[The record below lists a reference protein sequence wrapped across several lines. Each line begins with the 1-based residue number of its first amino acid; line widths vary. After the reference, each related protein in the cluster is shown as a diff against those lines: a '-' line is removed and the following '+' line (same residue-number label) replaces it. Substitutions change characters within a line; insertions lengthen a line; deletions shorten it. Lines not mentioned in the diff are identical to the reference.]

1 MYKFLSLLIAAV
13 IFNSC
18 SSTKVNSTKATP
30 MSTSADNTLNEQD
43 KSNEWQ
49 LLFDGNTTNGW
60 HTYGKQAVGKAWKI
74 SDGSIHLDASNKKD
88 WQTNDGGDILTD
100 DEFDNFHLQL
110 DWRIAPGGNSGVIF
124 YINEDSVKYK
134 YPWYTGMEMQVLDN
148 AAHADAKITKHR
160 AGDLY
165 DLIVSKETVKPAG
178 EWNHAEII
186 SNMGKLEFYLNG
198 QQTLSTMLWD
208 DNWKNLIAGSKFKDM
223 PDFGTF
229 KKGKIALQDHG
240 DNVWF
245 KNVRIKRL

>member
-1 MYKFLSLLIAAV
+1 MYKISGLLIAAL
-13 IFNSC
+13 IFYSC
-18 SSTKVNSTKATP
+18 SSTKVNSTKVTP
-30 MSTSADNTLNEQD
+30 MSTSADNTLSEQD
-43 KSNEWQ
+43 KNNGWK

-60 HTYGKQAVGKAWKI
+60 HTYGKQTAGKAWKI
-74 SDGSIHLDASNKKD
+74 SDGAIHLDASNKQD

-110 DWRIAPGGNSGVIF
+110 DWKIAPGGNSGVIF

-148 AAHADAKITKHR
+148 ALHSDAKITKHR

-165 DLIVSKETVKPAG
+165 DLIVSKEVVKPAG

-186 SNMGKLEFYLNG
+186 SNKGKLEFYLNG
-198 QQTLSTMLWD
+198 QQTLSTTLWD
-208 DNWKNLIAGSKFKDM
+208 DNWKNLVAGSKFKDM
-223 PDFGTF
+223 ADFGTF
-229 KKGKIALQDHG
+229 KKGKISLQDHG

-245 KNVRIKRL
+245 KNIRIKKL